1 MRKAYIPIL
10 SLLFSNYVTL
20 GKSLNFS
27 RPQFYHLEIDLI
39 EFLRKLNELMH
50 TYFILAQ
57 WSIQCVQTS
66 ITVINIIIT
75 LELNSCRHRV
85 FKN

>member
-1 MRKAYIPIL
+1 MRKADIPIL

-39 EFLRKLNELMH
+39 EFLRKLNKLMH
-50 TYFILAQ
+50 ISYLAQ
-57 WSIQCVQTS
+57 RLIQCVQTS

-75 LELNSCRHRV
+75 LELNSCRYGV